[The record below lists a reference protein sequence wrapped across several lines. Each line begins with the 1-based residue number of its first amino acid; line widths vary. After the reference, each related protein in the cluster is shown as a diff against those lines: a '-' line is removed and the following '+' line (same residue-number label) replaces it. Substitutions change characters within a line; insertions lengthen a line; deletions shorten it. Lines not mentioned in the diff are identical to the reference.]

1 MFMQK
6 EEQKD
11 TVNFVFYFLL
21 IMLQSQLASVPAI
34 FVAVAL
40 LKGDKTSQI
49 QKEVTEKRGSNKKR
63 RDLDHC

>member
-21 IMLQSQLASVPAI
+21 IILQSQLASVPAI

-40 LKGDKTSQI
+40 LKGDKISQI